1 MNHGP
6 CPFCTP
12 DPDRVFFES
21 QHIYALWDAF
31 PVPDGHAL
39 IVPRRHVASW
49 FDATPKEQGE
59 MIAALSQVKERIEAE
74 HAPAGYNMGINDGE
88 AAGQTVGH
96 LHLHV
101 IPRYEGDVPDP
112 RGGIRWVIPE
122 RACYWDDD

>member
-1 MNHGP
+1 MTHPN

-12 DPDRVFFES
+12 DPHRILLEG

-31 PVPDGHAL
+31 PVTAGHAL
-39 IVPRRHVASW
+39 IVPRRHIASW
-49 FDATPKEQGE
+49 FATTPKEQGE

-88 AAGQTVGH
+88 AAGQTVDH

-101 IPRYEGDVPDP
+101 IPRYEGDVEDP
-112 RGGIRWVIPE
+112 RAE
-122 RACYWDDD
+122 YDDHPGKVEKGEG